1 MIHSI
6 IELTQYNV
14 FMTQKQGIL
23 MHKVKIMMIP
33 SFSIELW
40 SVCVHQY
47 PGAISLLTLEQLE
60 CSKNLATEK
69 LICMLI
75 IMLIIY
81 KYKVVAKNRQKFGD
95 TKNVIFHI
103 SGNCWVLNLANIP
116 EHWKVRG
123 SFQRLNPRV
132 SR

>member
-23 MHKVKIMMIP
+23 MHKVKITMIL

-60 CSKNLATEK
+60 CSKK
-69 LICMLI
+69 LGHRKTHLYVDNHADH
-75 IMLIIY
+75 L
-81 KYKVVAKNRQKFGD
+81 
-95 TKNVIFHI
+95 
-103 SGNCWVLNLANIP
+103 
-116 EHWKVRG
+116 
-123 SFQRLNPRV
+123 
-132 SR
+132 